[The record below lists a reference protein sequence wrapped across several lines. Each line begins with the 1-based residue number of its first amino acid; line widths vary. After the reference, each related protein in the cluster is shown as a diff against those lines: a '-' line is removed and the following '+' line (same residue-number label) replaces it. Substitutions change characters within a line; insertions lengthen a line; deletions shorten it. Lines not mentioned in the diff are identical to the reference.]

1 MELLA
6 VLVGDDGARGG
17 AGVGGDLGGG
27 GGGLVFGLGEGWTG
41 AEED

>member
-6 VLVGDDGARGG
+6 VLVGDNGARGG

-27 GGGLVFGLGEGWTG
+27 GGLVFVLGEGWTG